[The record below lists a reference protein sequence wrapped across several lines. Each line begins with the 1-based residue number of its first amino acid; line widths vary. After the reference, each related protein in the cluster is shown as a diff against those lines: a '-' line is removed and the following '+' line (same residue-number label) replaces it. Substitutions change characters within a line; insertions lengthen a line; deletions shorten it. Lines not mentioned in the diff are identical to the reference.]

1 MTNRS
6 HPRTAVEAANPF
18 SNAPRRADAVTG
30 SAMAAI
36 ESDRAQREV
45 EMAMAMARRFPR
57 DEEQATAKIL
67 NACTRPTLATSACYA
82 YPRGTETVTGPS
94 IRLAEAIAQAW
105 GNLHFGIVELA
116 QGRGESSILAYAWDL
131 ESNTKSEKIFTVP
144 HVRHTKS
151 GGYALKDP
159 RDIYEMVA
167 NQGARRLRACILA
180 IVPGDV
186 VEAAVRQCE
195 VTAAGEIGDV
205 RDAIPKLVD
214 AYGKLG
220 VSRSML
226 ERRLHHHLEATTQP
240 EILQLRHIYQTLRDG
255 AGTVE
260 QFFEPDPP
268 TEEKAPRAIPAAPA
282 GGGGGDDGGD
292 GQDDDPRPT
301 VKEIT
306 AALEAAPSTAA
317 LVEAQSMI
325 EEVTDSKAKVRLHK
339 LAAARYRALTNAEMA
354 GAPPDE
360 PHAGTDT
367 AEGSD
372 GE

>member
-1 MTNRS
+1 MSNRS
-6 HPRTAVEAANPF
+6 ARTAVEPAGNPF

-57 DEEQATAKIL
+57 DEQAAAAKIL
-67 NACTRPTLATSACYA
+67 SACTRPTLATSACYA

-144 HVRHTKS
+144 HLRHTKS
-151 GGYALKDP
+151 GSYALKDP

-205 RDAIPKLVD
+205 KDAIPKLLD

-220 VSRSML
+220 VSRSMI
-226 ERRLHHHLEATTQP
+226 ERRLHHRLEATTQP
-240 EILQLRHIYQTLRDG
+240 EILQLRHIYQTIRDG
-255 AGTVE
+255 AAGVE

-268 TEEKAPRAIPAAPA
+268 AEEKPPRAVPAAPA
-282 GGGGGDDGGD
+282 GGGGDDDGG
-292 GQDDDPRPT
+292 GGDDARPT

-306 AALEAAPSTAA
+306 AALEGAQSTVEV
-317 LVEAQSMI
+317 VEAQSMI
-325 EEVTDSKAKVRLHK
+325 EEVGDPKAKVKLHK
-339 LAAARYRALTNAEMA
+339 LAAARYRALTNAEQN
-354 GAPPDE
+354 GEPPPAPPAADAGEPEGAADE
-360 PHAGTDT
+360 
-367 AEGSD
+367 
-372 GE
+372 